1 MKRNTIQKINDLNEK
16 FSVRSERFQ
25 EEFRYLTDMENAFGI
40 RFTAIPETSEIHLDS
55 IFCCGTIVEKFKEP
69 HPRVFIQKADSGKR
83 ILDDMQYFSGGGFTW
98 HTIPHGVR
106 QVPAVGDTKF
116 PVHTYRE
123 LHSDGLV
130 EMGFVSDFCGHNYG
144 DDLCLLSDLPIAV
157 FANLAVWA
165 DRIRSQTPIST
176 AEYIIEMEICT
187 KGRRVILTHDY
198 TAAIF
203 AIRNGTIFPPGTKE
217 SLRCSL
223 GDSEEIPECVASFY
237 LDFWNLFP
245 NHGYAEKA
253 VFTIEELNR

>member
-1 MKRNTIQKINDLNEK
+1 MKQNTTQKINDLDKK

-25 EEFRYLTDMENAFGI
+25 EEFRYLTDPENAFGI
-40 RFTAIPETSEIHLDS
+40 RSTAIPETNEIHLNS

-69 HPRVFIQKADSGKR
+69 HPRVFIQKADSSKR

-123 LHSDGLV
+123 LHSNGLV
-130 EMGFVSDFCGHNYG
+130 EMGFVSDFRPRDYG
-144 DDLCLLSDLPIAV
+144 DELCLSSDLPIFV
-157 FANLAVWA
+157 FANLAAWA
-165 DRIRSQTPIST
+165 DQIRSQASVPTV
-176 AEYIIEMEICT
+176 EYVIEMEIRT
-187 KGRRVILTHDY
+187 KGKGVILAHDY
-198 TAAIF
+198 ANAIF

-223 GDSEEIPECVASFY
+223 GDSEKIPECVASFY
-237 LDFWNLFP
+237 LDFWGLFP